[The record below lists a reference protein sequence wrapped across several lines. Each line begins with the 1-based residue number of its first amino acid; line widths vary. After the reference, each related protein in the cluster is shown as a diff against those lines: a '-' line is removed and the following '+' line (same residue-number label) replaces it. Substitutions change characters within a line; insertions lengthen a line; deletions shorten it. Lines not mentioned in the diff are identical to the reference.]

1 MGIRSRLYDAQ
12 GDDKEIELSA
22 SAVSKMTDETLLWV
36 DVETL
41 EPADLE
47 QLEAAFHFPAPITSA
62 LASPDDEPRLVRT
75 PEAILL
81 TVLSIED
88 RDGNGKIIPV
98 DLVAQRNVVVTLHAG
113 PVAALEEFASHVDD
127 EQALGKLDAGSF
139 IGGLVD
145 TMLGSFRR
153 EVEAIEL
160 RVDKLDEVAL
170 RGEDPGDFL
179 QKVVALR
186 RRAAMLRRSLVPQ
199 RETFSPLSRPDFEL
213 HEDLGK
219 PWPGLVDRLEQAIAG
234 VERIRELLVGS
245 SDIYLGRMAQR
256 SGDVMKALTI
266 LSAVLLPAVVLAGV
280 MGMNFKLGFFDDPS
294 HFWIVV
300 AGMLGLAGL
309 ILGVARVWR
318 WI

>member
-1 MGIRSRLYDAQ
+1 MGIHSRLYDAR
-12 GDDKEIELSA
+12 GDDKEVDLSA
-22 SAVSKMTDETLLWV
+22 SVVRKLTDETLLWV
-36 DVETL
+36 DVEPL

-62 LASPDDEPRLVRT
+62 LAAPDDEPRLVRT

-81 TVLSIED
+81 TVLSIE
-88 RDGNGKIIPV
+88 NHGKGKAVPV

-113 PVAALEEFASHVDD
+113 PVSAIEEFASHVSD

-160 RVDKLDEVAL
+160 RVDKLDEIAL
-170 RGEDPGDFL
+170 RGQDPGDFL
-179 QKVVALR
+179 EKVVALR

-199 RETFSPLSRPDFEL
+199 RETFGPLSRPDFEL

-219 PWPGLVDRLEQAIAG
+219 PWPGLVDRLEQAISG

-280 MGMNFKLGFFDDPS
+280 MGMNFRLGFFDDPS
-294 HFWIVV
+294 HFWLVV

>member
-22 SAVSKMTDETLLWV
+22 GVVRKLTDETLLWV

-47 QLEAAFHFPAPITSA
+47 QLEAAFRFPPAITSA
-62 LASPDDEPRLVRT
+62 LAAPDDEPRLIRT

-88 RDGNGKIIPV
+88 HGKGKIVPV

-113 PVAALEEFASHVDD
+113 PVAALEEFASHVGD
-127 EQALGKLDAGSF
+127 EQALGRLDAGSF

-153 EVEAIEL
+153 EVEEIEL
-160 RVDKLDEVAL
+160 RVDKLDEIAL
-170 RGEDPGDFL
+170 RGKDPGDFL
-179 QKVVALR
+179 ENVVALR
-186 RRAAMLRRSLVPQ
+186 RRAALLRRSLVPQ

-219 PWPGLVDRLEQAIAG
+219 PWPGLVDRLEQAISG
-234 VERIRELLVGS
+234 VERTRELLVGS

-280 MGMNFKLGFFDDPS
+280 MGMNFKLAFFEDPS
-294 HFWIVV
+294 RFWLVV
-300 AGMLGLAGL
+300 AGMVGLAVL
-309 ILGVARVWR
+309 ILGVARVRR

>member
-1 MGIRSRLYDAQ
+1 MGIRSRLYDAR
-12 GDDKEIELSA
+12 GDDKEVELSA
-22 SAVSKMTDETLLWV
+22 GVVRKLTDETLLWV
-36 DVETL
+36 DVEPL

-47 QLEAAFHFPAPITSA
+47 RLEAAFHFPAPITTA
-62 LASPDDEPRLVRT
+62 LAAPDDEPRLVRT

-88 RDGNGKIIPV
+88 HGKGKVVPV

-113 PVAALEEFASHVDD
+113 PVSALEDFASHVGD

-153 EVEAIEL
+153 EVEEIEL
-160 RVDKLDEVAL
+160 KVDKLDEIAL
-170 RGEDPGDFL
+170 RGTDPGGFL
-179 QKVVALR
+179 EKVVSLR
-186 RRAAMLRRSLVPQ
+186 RRAAVLRRSLVPQ
-199 RETFSPLSRPDFEL
+199 RETFGPLSRPDFEL

-219 PWPGLVDRLEQAIAG
+219 PWPGLVDRLEQAISG

-280 MGMNFKLGFFDDPS
+280 MGMNFKLDFFDDPS
-294 HFWIVV
+294 HFWLVV
-300 AGMLGLAGL
+300 LGMLGLAGL
-309 ILGVARVWR
+309 ILGVARMWR

>member
-1 MGIRSRLYDAQ
+1 MGIRSRLYDAR
-12 GDDKEIELSA
+12 GDDKEVELSA
-22 SAVSKMTDETLLWV
+22 SVVRKLTDETLLWV

-41 EPADLE
+41 EPAGLE
-47 QLEAAFHFPAPITSA
+47 LLEAAFHFPAPITSA

-88 RDGNGKIIPV
+88 RDGNGKIVPV
-98 DLVAQRNVVVTLHAG
+98 DIVAQRNVVVTVHAG

-127 EQALGKLDAGSF
+127 EQALGRLDAGSF

-153 EVEAIEL
+153 EVEEIEL
-160 RVDKLDEVAL
+160 RVDKLDEIAL

-219 PWPGLVDRLEQAIAG
+219 PWPGLVDRLEQAISG

-294 HFWIVV
+294 HFWLVV

-309 ILGVARVWR
+309 ILGVARLWR